1 MLLLALGDALARLLL
16 LILPYRISNRIKENT
31 TPRTTY
37 VLRTQ
42 SYESPSQQTTSTMT
56 LFEAVFATLLFDL
69 ALFGTNNILINTI
82 ISTFTSI
89 QNSWDTPFTSPKH
102 ATDGIRNFCKRLHIQ
117 MDPWIWDKPIDEYT
131 SLNNF
136 FSRTYSPK
144 YFPRINALNGRLSSP
159 ACCRMTSYNDDS
171 SLKSILIKGC
181 EYDIN
186 KIGLPTNDGDMEKYK
201 SNHIILGYL
210 SPKDYHRVHA
220 PISVSIRV
228 SSVKCVHVNDESSF
242 RIYISYILCL
252 HIYIIHTIYF
262 RERLFIVNWKES
274 MNYLHQ

>member
-1 MLLLALGDALARLLL
+1 MITMLLLSLGDALARLLL

-42 SYESPSQQTTSTMT
+42 SLQSPQQTSTNLT

-89 QNSWDTPFTSPKH
+89 QNSWDTPFASPKH
-102 ATDGIRNFCKRLHIQ
+102 ATDSIRNFCTRLHIQ
-117 MDPWIWDKPIDEYT
+117 MDPWVWDKPIDEYT

-136 FSRTYSPK
+136 FSRTYSPT
-144 YFPRINALNGRLSSP
+144 YFPRINTLNGRLVSP

-186 KIGLPTNDGDMEKYK
+186 KIGLPTYDDEGDGDVEKYK

-220 PISVSIRV
+220 PISVSRV
-228 SSVKCVHVNDESSF
+228 
-242 RIYISYILCL
+242 YIYILCVYVNDGSSA
-252 HIYIIHTIYF
+252 HIYILPTIP
-262 RERLFIVNWKES
+262 
-274 MNYLHQ
+274 